1 MKNGIT
7 HDNIGINIKD
17 CYKKVLEEADEV
29 YICPSFGCNL
39 NCPHCT
45 LKNIRN
51 EGDIGSIINSINI
64 IKSVNPNVS
73 FTLFGGEPSLL
84 KDEVLLAIRN
94 AIGESDYSVSTNLIN
109 FSDTFLQI
117 LKEADLPDTSWNPQR
132 FYTKDLYD
140 KWLNNIKILKDNNII
155 FELMITL
162 TKDLI
167 GKDPQEFID
176 KVLEWGVKYIK
187 LEFMIG
193 DSTLNPENVDEWLV
207 KLYKLWYSNKDLNSY
222 ENVLFDRIRDVAFNN
237 VEWEGNCN
245 NTLTIL
251 PSGNIKERC
260 PYYECKIIKEE
271 CYNCEYYR
279 YCKGGCPIQDKCVFP
294 KKLFNIIKKERDV
307 Q

>member
-51 EGDIGSIINSINI
+51 EGDINSIINSINV

-84 KDEVLLAIRN
+84 KDDVLLSIRN
-94 AIGESDYSVSTNLIN
+94 AIGENDYSVSTNLVN

-117 LKEADLPDTSWNPQR
+117 LKEADLPDTSWNPLR
-132 FYTKDLYD
+132 FSNSDLYQ
-140 KWLNNIKILKDNNII
+140 KWLKNLSILKENNIN

-167 GKDPQEFID
+167 EMTPQEFID
-176 KVLEWGVKYIK
+176 KVLLWGVKSVK

-193 DSTLNPENVDEWLV
+193 DDTLNPEDVDNWLV
-207 KLYKLWYSNKDLNSY
+207 SLYNLWYSNDQLKEY
-222 ENVLFDRIRDVAFNN
+222 ENVLFTRIRDVAFNG
-237 VEWEGNCN
+237 VEWEGNCSK
-245 NTLTIL
+245 TLTIL

-260 PYYECKIIKEE
+260 PYYECRLQKPE
-271 CYNCEYYR
+271 CYKCEYYQ

-294 KKLFNIIKKERDV
+294 KKLFNVIRKERDV